1 MDVEQAIRERRTH
14 KAFQPEPV
22 PRELLDEL
30 LELARWAP
38 NHHLTNPW
46 RFRVVGP
53 ASHER
58 LKQAAGPEAAAKLD
72 RAPTLVAATVT
83 STGDPVQDEED
94 LCATACATYLVL
106 LGAHAHGLAGYWRT
120 PGVLRTPDGPRRAG
134 YPGRRAVRRPDPP
147 RMAPA
152 GEGGARAGAPQ
163 LDRHLPRLMA
173 SLVFKE
179 RPAVGQ
185 PTGLLVLSHGRGTSE
200 LDLLPLADVLDPER
214 RLHVAAPRGPLQF
227 PGVPGY
233 HWYAV
238 PRVGYPDPATF
249 EASRT
254 ALAAFHDELWERTG
268 LGPDRT
274 VLGGFSMG
282 TVMSYALGL
291 SGDRPAPARNP
302 RVVRVCADGRG
313 LGAIAVGSPGH
324 QGVHLAR
331 AERPGDRC
339 RLRPPR
345 PRTARARRARSR
357 VPRVRRRPPDRPG
370 QPSQRGAVA
379 IGRAPAAGPV
389 LIRPAPSAAGDQ
401 HRAGDHQQ
409 NPERPAGADAR
420 PGAVRTTETGR
431 PPPTPRA
438 GPR

>member
-1 MDVEQAIRERRTH
+1 MTAEGAANQLPSTVLPMDVEQAIRERRTH

-53 ASHER
+53 ASLER

-106 LGAHAHGLAGYWRT
+106 LGAHARGLAGYWRT
-120 PGVLRTPDGPRRAG
+120 PGVLRTPGGARCAR
-134 YPGRRAVRRPDPP
+134 YPGRRAVRRSDPP
-147 RMAPA
+147 GMAPA
-152 GEGGARAGAPQ
+152 GEGGARARAPQ

-200 LDLLPLADVLDPER
+200 LDLLPLADVLDPQR

-227 PGVPGY
+227 SGVPGY

-238 PRVGYPDPATF
+238 PRVGHPDPATF
-249 EASRT
+249 EASRS
-254 ALAAFHDELWERTG
+254 ALAAFHDELWEQTG
-268 LGPDRT
+268 LGPDQT

-291 SGDRPAPARNP
+291 SDDRPAPAGILALSGFVPTVEGWEPSLSDRQDTRVFISHGRNDP
-302 RVVRVCADGRG
+302 VISV
-313 LGAIAVGSPGH
+313 
-324 QGVHLAR
+324 
-331 AERPGDRC
+331 EF
-339 RLRPPR
+339 
-345 PRTARARRARSR
+345 ARRAHELLERGGLEVEYHESEAAHQIDPVSLR
-357 VPRVRRRPPDRPG
+357 NAVRWISGVLPPPD
-370 QPSQRGAVA
+370 PS
-379 IGRAPAAGPV
+379 
-389 LIRPAPSAAGDQ
+389 
-401 HRAGDHQQ
+401 
-409 NPERPAGADAR
+409 
-420 PGAVRTTETGR
+420 
-431 PPPTPRA
+431 
-438 GPR
+438 